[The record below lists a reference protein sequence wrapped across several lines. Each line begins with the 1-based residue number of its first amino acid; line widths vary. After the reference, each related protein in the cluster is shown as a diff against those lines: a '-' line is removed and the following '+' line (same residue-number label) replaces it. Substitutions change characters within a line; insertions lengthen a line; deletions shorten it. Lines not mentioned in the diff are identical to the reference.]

1 MKADKAIKLNI
12 KALKLMGNCFRDIAP
27 SSEFTTQPT
36 KVNTNNQE
44 GGQIKLKNQS
54 DFTSN

>member
-36 KVNTNNQE
+36 KVNTNN
-44 GGQIKLKNQS
+44 
-54 DFTSN
+54 